1 MNQKKKTDKQ
11 NLDSE
16 KIPTHDPKESVE
28 TLRNHLASPD
38 STLAFLFGAGT
49 SSSINI
55 APMPKLGVK
64 REYKPLVPSITPLTK
79 RCKAAVANMDSKYKA
94 AWDLLEKQCVES
106 KYQPNIE
113 NILSKLQSKID
124 AVGIDEKLLELKKDE
139 LINMEVHIRKTIAGA
154 VKLQEKDITEYIPHK
169 DFVLWLKGID
179 RSRPIEIF
187 TTNYDILFEREF
199 ELANMPFF
207 DGFVGGYEP
216 FFYPESL
223 EHDELL
229 PPNHWI
235 RLWKIH
241 GSITWKRLSR
251 SSKERVVR
259 LQQMDSGEM
268 IFPSQRKYV
277 ESKKQPYTALMDR
290 LKRMLNQERS
300 LLITCGYS
308 FNDEHINSI
317 ILGVLEHRSTANVIS
332 LQFREIYYDSKIVG
346 IAKQK
351 KNLIVLAK
359 NAGVIGGEMVNWKLL
374 RAVDEKTC
382 SYMDV
387 AFDSNADVETDGNA
401 GDFRLGDFNWFCKFL
416 TTMGRIG

>member
-49 SSSINI
+49 SSINI
-55 APMPKLGVK
+55 APIPKPGEK
-64 REYKPLVPSITPLTK
+64 RGYKPLVPSITPLTE
-79 RCKAAVANMDSKYKA
+79 RCKAAVANMGAKYKD
-94 AWDLLEKQCVES
+94 AWGLLEKQCVENEC
-106 KYQPNIE
+106 QPNIE
-113 NILSKLQSKID
+113 NILSRLQSKID
-124 AVGIDEKLLELKKDE
+124 AVGTDEKLLELKKDE
-139 LINMEVHIRKTIAGA
+139 LISMEVLIRKTIAGA
-154 VKLQEKDITEYIPHK
+154 VKLQEKDIPEYIPHK
-169 DFVLWLKGID
+169 DFVLWLKGVN
-179 RSRPIEIF
+179 RSKPIEIF

-216 FFYPESL
+216 FFYSESL

-241 GSITWKRLSR
+241 GSITWKKLSR
-251 SSKERVVR
+251 SNKERVVR

-277 ESKKQPYTALMDR
+277 ESKKQPYTALMDH
-290 LKRMLNQERS
+290 LTRMLNQERS

-317 ILGVLEHRSTANVIS
+317 LLGVLEHRSTANVIS
-332 LQFREIYYDSKIVG
+332 LQFEEIFPDSKIVG
-346 IAKQK
+346 LAKQK

-387 AFDSNADVETDGNA
+387 AFDSNAAVKTDGNV